1 MFIVTAEKTQKLGKG
16 VCSEAPALSKSSM
29 MAVIEAADA
38 KSSVALTSHHPT
50 GASGGSS
57 GGSIGPEGR
66 SHVVGRNGRYSRFRK
81 IRLSPRS
88 LR

>member
-1 MFIVTAEKTQKLGKG
+1 MFIVAAEKTQKLGKG
-16 VCSEAPALSKSSM
+16 VYSEAPALSRSSM
-29 MAVIEAADA
+29 MVVIEAADA
-38 KSSVALTSHHPT
+38 KSSVALASHHPT

-66 SHVVGRNGRYSRFRK
+66 SHIVGRNGRYSRFRK
-81 IRLSPRS
+81 IRLSHRI